1 MTALKEAI
9 LYELNEAKQKL
20 YNNPVCNRQ
29 ALLHIESAER
39 LVETHVII

>member
-20 YNNPVCNRQ
+20 HNSPVCNHQ
-29 ALLHIESAER
+29 ALLHRESAER

>member
-20 YNNPVCNRQ
+20 HNSPVCNHQ
-29 ALLHIESAER
+29 ALPHIESAER

>member
-20 YNNPVCNRQ
+20 YNSPVCSHQ

>member
-20 YNNPVCNRQ
+20 HNSPVCNHQ

-39 LVETHVII
+39 LVETHIII

>member
-9 LYELNEAKQKL
+9 LYELNEAKHKL
-20 YNNPVCNRQ
+20 HNSPVCNRQ

>member
-20 YNNPVCNRQ
+20 HNSPVYNHQ

>member
-1 MTALKEAI
+1 MTSLKEAI

-20 YNNPVCNRQ
+20 HNSPVCNHQ